1 MIKNLFYASSR
12 ESLSKPFILRVQN
25 AKPFAAGDA
34 RVRLILEPSCTY
46 KIRYYFYTKFF
57 TKFYTVFFFQHT
69 SSHHRCVWP
78 TSQILFNI
86 FDINSGSDISP
97 GFPKPNP
104 SDRGNGKSTNLLFL
118 VIPWFETNLDC
129 CGDVLCV
136 SGFVSKSKHMEQK
149 M

>member
-57 TKFYTVFFFQHT
+57 TKFYTVFFFSIRLHIIGVFGQLARYYST
-69 SSHHRCVWP
+69 FLISTLAVIFLLAFQ
-78 TSQILFNI
+78 SQIHQIGETGRVPIFFSSLFH
-86 FDINSGSDISP
+86 GSRQIWIVVV
-97 GFPKPNP
+97 
-104 SDRGNGKSTNLLFL
+104 TY
-118 VIPWFETNLDC
+118 
-129 CGDVLCV
+129 
-136 SGFVSKSKHMEQK
+136 FVSVAL
-149 M
+149 